1 MDLCGQSPDA
11 PSPYAVDTLEYLAPW
26 IRIRALFD
34 LGFTR
39 MAVVL
44 LDSGGR
50 ATRAGFV
57 ECGADEDVVVHLSDP
72 TSDDEQNAVMSPDG
86 RGVRSTCT
94 ILADKQKI
102 GFRPVEGGPP
112 LVGREPGDRARPTPD
127 RLG

>member
-1 MDLCGQSPDA
+1 
-11 PSPYAVDTLEYLAPW
+11 
-26 IRIRALFD
+26 
-34 LGFTR
+34 

-57 ECGADEDVVVHLSDP
+57 KCGADEDVVVHLSDP

-86 RGVRSTCT
+86 RGVRSTYT